1 MEKAIKDFCANKTEA
16 DLIQIAI
23 ITAEHNLKRTYRK
36 QDSIKQ
42 ILPLDEKKF
51 QKYTDIINSTL
62 ERIVDLKDKLQ
73 KQRELEA
80 TNDKNKTQ

>member
-1 MEKAIKDFCANKTEA
+1 MEKAIKDFCVGKTEA

-51 QKYTDIINSTL
+51 QQYTDIINSTL

>member
-1 MEKAIKDFCANKTEA
+1 MEKAIKDFCADKTEA

-23 ITAEHNLKRTYRK
+23 ITAEYNLKFLHRER
-36 QDSIKQ
+36 DSIKQ
-42 ILPLDEKKF
+42 TLPLDEENF

-62 ERIVDLKDKLQ
+62 EAIVDLKDKLQ

-80 TNDKNKTQ
+80 TNNNNKTQ

>member
-1 MEKAIKDFCANKTEA
+1 MEKAIKDFCAGKTEA

-23 ITAEHNLKRTYRK
+23 ITAEHNLKRAHRK

-42 ILPLDEKKF
+42 TLPLDEKKF

-62 ERIVDLKDKLQ
+62 EAIVDLKDKLQ

-80 TNDKNKTQ
+80 TNDNNKTQ